1 MARRSSRL
9 YGKSP
14 FGEKHTWNY
23 QGKHEHLWVNQSVC
37 AGQEVTQD
45 CALLHPTTNCGH
57 TFIAIQRQRRQP
69 PWRTRNT
76 VTTEVLSMLRH
87 LQVILISKRSTR
99 KRKPNGKALGV
110 KRKRGKLTARKT
122 QRDAMRQQEE
132 VVVKPKDKDEQ
143 EEVGVKPKDEDDN
156 DNELVETQP
165 QPDDTSLIVSASP
178 AGFPNYERMA
188 VSKSVWSSS
197 HGVQSLMN
205 RFLPDVNDKQ
215 WGIKSLFMTIIEKF
229 DIDHT

>member
-1 MARRSSRL
+1 M
-9 YGKSP
+9 
-14 FGEKHTWNY
+14 
-23 QGKHEHLWVNQSVC
+23 
-37 AGQEVTQD
+37 
-45 CALLHPTTNCGH
+45 
-57 TFIAIQRQRRQP
+57 
-69 PWRTRNT
+69 
-76 VTTEVLSMLRH
+76 TTEVLSMLRH

-122 QRDAMRQQEE
+122 QRDAMRQQEEVVVKPKDKDEQEE

-215 WGIKSLFMTIIEKF
+215 WGIKSLFMKIIEKF